1 MEQEACGSQNV
12 RIPFTCEELG
22 QMAGTTLFTVSRLLS
37 RWTEMGPLYP
47 ESRGIV
53 GEDQVG
59 LHAIADDSPVP
70 ANKLPVA
77 Y

>member
-1 MEQEACGSQNV
+1 
-12 RIPFTCEELG
+12 
-22 QMAGTTLFTVSRLLS
+22 MAGTTLFTVSRLLS